1 MYYMYYP
8 LITCFVDKKHVFS
21 IVPNANYI
29 QNTALFQIS
38 FFSRHLVLWQ
48 IFFNK
53 CF

>member
-38 FFSRHLVLWQ
+38 FFFQTFSTLAN
-48 IFFNK
+48 IFQ
-53 CF
+53 